1 MNVTELFGYPIAA
14 LSAAML
20 LVLAVLQADGVQVW
34 WPLWPTF
41 GLGLI
46 VGFALLMP
54 PFKKII

>member
-1 MNVTELFGYPIAA
+1 MNVTALIGYPLAA

-20 LVLAVLQADGVQVW
+20 LVLIVLQFSGVPVW

-46 VGFALLMP
+46 VGVILLQNRFA
-54 PFKKII
+54 KIV